1 MELDQQTTQENL
13 AIHNFNEINE
23 NHDLSANLDTINYK
37 MMLMMSASGNNSQT
51 SHAKM
56 LPQSPLLSTS
66 LCHSP
71 LKVHSPLTRQ
81 KQQQNQQSKDLCDS
95 LMSSP
100 QSNANSASSQN
111 VNVNVNV
118 NSSAV
123 KYCPFFDAH
132 YWRYTTFFFARI
144 FFSRKFNR
152 LDKFKKKQEVLCVFL
167 RLVKFVLFVE
177 RIYFLFFTL
186 N

>member
-37 MMLMMSASGNNSQT
+37 MMLMMSASGNNNNSQT

-71 LKVHSPLTRQ
+71 SLNAHSPLTRQ
-81 KQQQNQQSKDLCDS
+81 KQNQQSSKDLCDS

-132 YWRYTTFFFARI
+132 YWRYATFF
-144 FFSRKFNR
+144 
-152 LDKFKKKQEVLCVFL
+152 LLVLL
-167 RLVKFVLFVE
+167 
-177 RIYFLFFTL
+177 ID
-186 N
+186 